1 MADHRSTVRYLLCPG
16 YVKSK
21 YDGDEHYIGAMRL
34 ARLYGVDP
42 RKCGIFEPSWL
53 ARSLGLRLDER
64 RYKDLIKLVPR
75 YDGDYTLPSPSEEN

>member
-1 MADHRSTVRYLLCPG
+1 MADHRLTVRYLLCPG

-42 RKCGIFEPSWL
+42 RECEIFEPRPWWPASFY
-53 ARSLGLRLDER
+53 RQDER

-75 YDGDYTLPSPSEEN
+75 YDGDYTLPSPRDHL